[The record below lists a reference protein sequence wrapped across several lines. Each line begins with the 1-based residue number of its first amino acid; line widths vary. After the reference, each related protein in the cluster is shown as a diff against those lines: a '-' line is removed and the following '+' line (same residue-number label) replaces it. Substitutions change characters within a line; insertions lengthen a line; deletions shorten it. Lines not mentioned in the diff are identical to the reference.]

1 MGGVFSK
8 LKMATPFTEERS
20 EEDDSLGD
28 NVAPDADT
36 FTPDDHIEEEA
47 TRTGSDGDTFIKNLS
62 EIVPHDKIVAIRQEQ
77 AKMLQVLEI
86 TNWKLG
92 SLNDVS
98 EETFQRS
105 VADFRQKTKMLGD
118 MKKQL
123 DSIFRRIRHL
133 KAQVAASHPEA
144 YAAAKAKYDNEIDEL
159 S

>member
-1 MGGVFSK
+1 
-8 LKMATPFTEERS
+8 MATSFVEEKS
-20 EEDDSLGD
+20 EEDDKQDDS
-28 NVAPDADT
+28 VAPDANT
-36 FTPDDHIEEEA
+36 STSDDHIDEEA
-47 TRTGSDGDTFIKNLS
+47 TRTASDGDIFINNLS

-86 TNWKLG
+86 TNWKLS

-98 EETFQRS
+98 EETFQKS

-118 MKKQL
+118 LKKQL

-133 KAQVAASHPEA
+133 KAQAAANYPEA